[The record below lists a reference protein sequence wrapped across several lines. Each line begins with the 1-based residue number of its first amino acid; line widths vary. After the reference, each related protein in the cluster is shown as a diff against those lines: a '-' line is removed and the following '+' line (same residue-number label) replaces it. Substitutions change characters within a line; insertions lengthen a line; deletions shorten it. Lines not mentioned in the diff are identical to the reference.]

1 MNRRVILAAAA
12 SIVAVSLMGGC
23 ASTDET
29 PPFQPRAL
37 GDPQRDAAAGLA
49 RSEAVPLPAKLE
61 SLADSKVTPKEKF
74 RGEPLLR
81 PLKDRGRVVDLDLRN
96 AIQRAVVNNLDVRVA
111 SYTPAIEETRVT
123 EADARFDPTAFFNA
137 THEWN
142 RGYTAFATGQF
153 GQNASDFNRLNVET
167 GIKQQL
173 DTGGE
178 YTLQWQSQM
187 IDDRND
193 PDASTLNPFSG
204 GRQYFQEL
212 KLQIT
217 QPILR
222 DFGRDVNQARIVINK
237 NNQQIALLD
246 FREDLEKTLADLEK
260 FYWQLVQARREVE
273 IQQELLQNTI
283 NTANTLY
290 LRRETD
296 VNRLQISQ
304 ANASVETRRAQLV
317 RAKANVAD
325 LSDQIKRLMSDPS
338 LPVGGPDLVLPKTDP
353 LVQQVLID
361 PQEQI
366 EMALL
371 NRQEL
376 GQQQLRVGS
385 ALTALG
391 VAKNNRLPRLDI
403 VSSFSVQGL
412 DHKFDS
418 SFQDFFENDGNGGY
432 NGVATLGFQFEY
444 PLGNRAARA
453 IYRRAQLQYLQATDS
468 YRQIIE
474 QVITDVQIAAR
485 GVDTTWSEIV
495 RSRQAV
501 LAAAD
506 ALRSVQVREDA
517 GEALTPEFVD
527 LKLRQQELLAN
538 AQRDEAAAIS
548 GYNIALSALER
559 AKGTLLKYNNVVM
572 GEASLPKGS

>member
-1 MNRRVILAAAA
+1 MNRRVTLAAAA
-12 SIVAVSLMGGC
+12 SIVTAGLLAGC
-23 ASTDET
+23 ATGDDV

-37 GDPQRDAAAGLA
+37 ADPQRDAAAGLA
-49 RSEAVPLPAKLE
+49 KSQPLALPSKLE
-61 SLADSKVTPKEKF
+61 SIADAKQSPKETFK
-74 RGEPLLR
+74 GEPLLSK
-81 PLKDRGRVVDLDLRN
+81 LNARGRVFELDLRN
-96 AIQRAVVNNLDVRVA
+96 AIQRAVVNNLDVKVA
-111 SYTPAIEETRVT
+111 SYSPAIEETRVT
-123 EADARFDPTAFFNA
+123 EADARFDPTTFLNV
-137 THEWN
+137 TSEWN
-142 RGYTAFATGQF
+142 RGYAPSATGGF
-153 GQNASDFNRLNVET
+153 IPGDYNRVNVET

-178 YTLQWQSQM
+178 YTLQLQSQAVNVGSN
-187 IDDRND
+187 IPVTDNR
-193 PDASTLNPFSG
+193 TF
-204 GRQYFQEL
+204 FQEL

-246 FREDLEKTLADLEK
+246 FREGLEKTLQDLER
-260 FYWQLVQARREVE
+260 FYWQLVQAQREVE

-290 LRRETD
+290 LRRGSD

-325 LSDQIKRLMSDPS
+325 LSDQIKQLMSDPS
-338 LPVGGPDLVLPKTDP
+338 LPVGGPDLVLPKTAP
-353 LVQQVLID
+353 VVQQVLID

-366 EMALL
+366 DTALL

-376 GQQQLRVGS
+376 GQQQLRIGS
-385 ALTALG
+385 AQTALG
-391 VAKNNRLPRLDI
+391 VAKNNELPRLDI
-403 VSSFSVQGL
+403 VGSASLQGL
-412 DHKFDS
+412 DGRFVS
-418 SFQDFFENDGNGGY
+418 SFGDAFELSDDNY
-432 NGVATLGFQFEY
+432 NGVVSLGFQFEY

-468 YRQIIE
+468 YRQLIE
-474 QVITDVQIAAR
+474 KVITEVQMAAR
-485 GVDTTWSEIV
+485 GVDTTWQEIV

-501 LAAAD
+501 LAAGD
-506 ALRSVQVREDA
+506 SLRSVQVRE
-517 GEALTPEFVD
+517 ENNEPLTPEFVD
-527 LKLRQQELLAN
+527 LKLRQQELLAQ
-538 AQRDEAAAIS
+538 AQRDEATAIS
-548 GYNIALSALER
+548 GYNIALSTLER

-572 GEASLPKGS
+572 SEASLPKGS